1 MVIGRGVI
9 ARSLYCSC
17 RSQLTILKHEAK
29 LCTLQL
35 RELGLLR
42 LADAVFV
49 SLYPMIVL
57 MKVLYYNQVNQ
68 GPLCYDQVNH
78 APLYYNQGNESPI
91 LQ

>member
-1 MVIGRGVI
+1 MVVIGRGVI

-49 SLYPMIVL
+49 SPLSYDR
-57 MKVLYYNQVNQ
+57 VNE
-68 GPLCYDQVNH
+68 G
-78 APLYYNQGNESPI
+78 PI
-91 LQ
+91 L